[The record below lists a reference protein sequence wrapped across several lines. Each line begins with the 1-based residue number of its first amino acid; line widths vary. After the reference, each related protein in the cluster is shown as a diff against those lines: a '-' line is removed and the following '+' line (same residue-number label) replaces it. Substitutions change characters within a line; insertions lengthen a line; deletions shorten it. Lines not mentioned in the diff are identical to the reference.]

1 MEYIYIHIYINTYDD
16 VFHLWH
22 RYWIHFDKKLLETV
36 VKKGKKILPKINS
49 LKKIN
54 KFS

>member
-1 MEYIYIHIYINTYDD
+1 MTMYFIYGTDTGYILI
-16 VFHLWH
+16 
-22 RYWIHFDKKLLETV
+22 KKLLETV